1 MLLVGESTGAVL
13 ALGVVTAVAAS
24 ASPLPPGWFQF
35 SLTGDDVSISDGPKV
50 IEGNSEGSG
59 TSNVERSLKG
69 SVDESPDFDAKRR
82 ATKIRAE
89 RKARSED
96 WWGEAARAR

>member
-1 MLLVGESTGAVL
+1 ML

-50 IEGNSEGSG
+50 IKGNSEGSG

-82 ATKIRAE
+82 AQKIRAE

-96 WWGEAARAR
+96 WGGEAARAR

>member
-1 MLLVGESTGAVL
+1 VIQTVL

-35 SLTGDDVSISDGPKV
+35 SLTGDDVSMSDGPKV

-59 TSNVERSLKG
+59 TSNVTSNVERSLKG
-69 SVDESPDFDAKRR
+69 SVDESPDDFDAKRR
-82 ATKIRAE
+82 SQKIRAE

-96 WWGEAARAR
+96 WWGEAGRAR

>member
-1 MLLVGESTGAVL
+1 VIQTVL

-35 SLTGDDVSISDGPKV
+35 SLTGDDVSTSDGPKI
-50 IEGNSEGSG
+50 IEGNSEASG
-59 TSNVERSLKG
+59 TSNVTSNVERSLKG

-82 ATKIRAE
+82 AQKIRAE

-96 WWGEAARAR
+96 WGGEAARAR

>member
-1 MLLVGESTGAVL
+1 VIQTVL

-24 ASPLPPGWFQF
+24 ASPLPPGWFQI
-35 SLTGDDVSISDGPKV
+35 SLTGDDVSMSDGPKV

-59 TSNVERSLKG
+59 TSNVTSNVERSLKG
-69 SVDESPDFDAKRR
+69 SVDESPDDFDAKRR

-96 WWGEAARAR
+96 WGGEAARAR

>member
-1 MLLVGESTGAVL
+1 ML

-35 SLTGDDVSISDGPKV
+35 SLTGDDMSISDGPKV
-50 IEGNSEGSG
+50 IKNKNSEASG

-69 SVDESPDFDAKRR
+69 SVDESPDDFDAKRR

-89 RKARSED
+89 RKALSED
-96 WWGEAARAR
+96 WGGEAARAR

>member
-1 MLLVGESTGAVL
+1 ML

-24 ASPLPPGWFQF
+24 ASPLPPGWFQI

-50 IEGNSEGSG
+50 IEGNSEASG
-59 TSNVERSLKG
+59 MSSNVERSLKG
-69 SVDESPDFDAKRR
+69 SVDESPDDFDAKRR

-96 WWGEAARAR
+96 WGGEAARAR

>member
-1 MLLVGESTGAVL
+1 ML

-59 TSNVERSLKG
+59 TSNVTSNVERSLKG

-96 WWGEAARAR
+96 WGGEAARAR

>member
-1 MLLVGESTGAVL
+1 ML

-50 IEGNSEGSG
+50 IEGNSEGNSG

-69 SVDESPDFDAKRR
+69 SVDESPDDFDAKRR

-96 WWGEAARAR
+96 WGGEAARAR